1 MQDQQVIIDTG
12 VSSVLP
18 NGGTSQTLPSQQH
31 TTLSLDDT
39 HFLDT
44 LHTLYHHRLSH
55 LQPLLSALS
64 SERERAVHRAQ
75 EWAAVRQR
83 VSRQRQAAVQ
93 AIRLRHHELVLRL
106 DARMERAVEEVRAE
120 EGRRG
125 QEG

>member
-18 NGGTSQTLPSQQH
+18 NGGTSQQTLPSQQH

-55 LQPLLSALS
+55 LPPLLSVLKF
-64 SERERAVHRAQ
+64 ERERAVHRAQ
-75 EWAAVRQR
+75 EWASMR
-83 VSRQRQAAVQ
+83 
-93 AIRLRHHELVLRL
+93 
-106 DARMERAVEEVRAE
+106 
-120 EGRRG
+120 
-125 QEG
+125 